1 MSASVEQILN
11 DWKKQSFKPVY
22 WLEGEE
28 GYHIDILTDY
38 AEHKILPAQEASF
51 NLSVFYG
58 RDAAWADVVNACR
71 RYPMFA
77 ERQVVLLKEAQ
88 HMKDIEKLE
97 AYVEQPLASTIF
109 VVAHK
114 EKKLDGRGALAKLL
128 KKKAE
133 VLTTKKVPDY
143 QMPEWTSKLIH
154 DKGYVITPRALSL
167 LVDHIGNDLSRLSN
181 EVDKLIVNLGQRRE
195 IQDEDIEKYIG
206 VSREFNVFEL
216 QNALARRDLPK
227 AFRIVEYF
235 ENNPKAA
242 PIQMVLPALYS
253 FFSKTYMMFSYP
265 LNDEKALSAAM
276 GVQPFFL
283 KDNIAA
289 ARTYD
294 LPGIERALILLHEY
308 NLRSLGV
315 NDAGTPDASLL
326 KEMIVKMTNN

>member
-1 MSASVEQILN
+1 MSVSVEQILN
-11 DWKKQSFKPVY
+11 DWKKNHFKPVY

-28 GYHIDILTDY
+28 GYPIDLLTDY
-38 AEHKILPAQEASF
+38 AEHRILSEQEASF

-88 HMKDIEKLE
+88 HMKEIEKLE
-97 AYVEQPLASTIF
+97 AYVEQPLPSTVF

-114 EKKLDGRGALAKLL
+114 EKKLDGRGSLAKLL
-128 KKKAE
+128 KKKGE
-133 VLTTKKVPDY
+133 VLTTKKVPDH
-143 QMPEWTSKLIH
+143 QMPEWASKLVH
-154 DKGYVITPRALSL
+154 DKGYTITPRALSL

-195 IQDEDIEKYIG
+195 IRDEDIEKFIG

-216 QNALARRDLPK
+216 QNALARRDLAK
-227 AFRIVEYF
+227 AMRIVEYF
-235 ENNPKAA
+235 GNNPRAA
-242 PIQMVLPALYS
+242 SIHMVLPALFA

-265 LNDEKALSAAM
+265 LDDPKALSDAM
-276 GVQPFFL
+276 GVAPFFI
-283 KDNIAA
+283 KDNLAA
-289 ARTYD
+289 AKTYG
-294 LPGIERALILLHEY
+294 LPGIERILLLMHEY

-315 NDAGTPDASLL
+315 NDAGNTDASLM
-326 KEMIVKMTNN
+326 KEMIVKMIQ